1 MKTLAIFTL
10 SILIASCATNNNE
23 TKPIDVYALQNT
35 ALISYEKRDWGTAQQ
50 AYQRLVELNPGDP
63 LLWYKLGNVY
73 ARMNLPDRAIAAYK
87 EALVRNPDMSKA
99 WHNIG
104 VVSLRKSTRLFIEM
118 LKYIPA
124 DDPLYKQAKLTG
136 DGLLQ
141 ILEDRRLNPKSAQDY
156 PDPLMKTDTD
166 EAVTGKGTYST
177 EP

>member
-1 MKTLAIFTL
+1 MKTLAIITL
-10 SILIASCATNNNE
+10 SILIASCATNTE
-23 TKPIDVYALQNT
+23 TKPIDVYALQKV
-35 ALISYEKRDWGTAQQ
+35 ALDSYQKKDWRTAQL
-50 AYQRLVELNPGDP
+50 AFQRLIEINPGDAQ
-63 LLWYKLGNVY
+63 LWYKLGNIY
-73 ARMNLPDRAIAAYK
+73 ARMNFPDRAIASYK